1 MRSYSRTERLN
12 RLIKEEIGFIIKY
25 LKDPRIG
32 FLTVLDV
39 ELSKDLSIARVYVS
53 VYGDTDVKNKT
64 MEALES
70 AAGFI
75 RGELAV
81 RVRLRSI
88 PELRFIYDKSEEIR
102 DRIFSLLK
110 EVK

>member
-12 RLIKEEIGFIIKY
+12 RLIKEEIGVIIQH

-53 VYGDTDVKNKT
+53 VYGDGDARNKA

-75 RGELAV
+75 RGELAG
-81 RVRLRSI
+81 RVRIKSI

-102 DRIFSLLK
+102 ERISSLLK

>member
-1 MRSYSRTERLN
+1 MRSFNRTERLN
-12 RLIKEEIGFIIKY
+12 SLLKEEIGVIIQR

-32 FLTVLDV
+32 FLTILDV
-39 ELSKDLSIARVYVS
+39 ELTKDLSIAKVYVS
-53 VYGDTDVKNKT
+53 IYGDLDTRNKT

-70 AAGFI
+70 ASGFI
-75 RGELAV
+75 RGELAG
-81 RVRLRSI
+81 RIRIKSI

-102 DRIFSLLK
+102 ERISSLLR